1 MVLSQGVK
9 QGLALNETRKWGK
22 FMNEPGIILAVT
34 AGIIAGIVVGLLFL
48 AGKNRRLAELKE
60 KLGDCQD
67 DAASLRDKLAAESER
82 RAVAEE
88 KSSRIPP
95 LEESLSKTQQDNSA
109 LAAKISELETRL
121 EDERRNAAEKLAILE
136 EAREQ
141 LKMEFQNVANKI
153 FEDKSQKFV
162 DQNRENIEGMLKPMR
177 EQLQDFKKRVEDV
190 YDKESKDRISLL
202 NEIIHLKT
210 LNEQISEDAINLTNA
225 LKGQS
230 KTRGAWGEMILERVL
245 EESGL
250 QKGREYEVQ
259 TMYAGESGQRRHP
272 DVIVHLPEGKDI
284 VIDSKVSL
292 TAYEKYC
299 SAESEEKR
307 QKYLKDHIL
316 AVRTHVKEL
325 GLKRYEKLDGIQTL
339 DFVLMFLP
347 IEGAFW
353 TAIESEQGLFNQAFD
368 RNIMLVSPSTLLATL
383 RIINNI
389 WRYEDQNKNA
399 LIIAKKAGDLYDK
412 FVGFVE
418 ALDDVGQKIDKA
430 RESYLTARNRLIDGR
445 GNLVRRSQELR
456 QLGVKAQ
463 KELPEGLVYKG
474 LQEEQP

>member
-1 MVLSQGVK
+1 
-9 QGLALNETRKWGK
+9 
-22 FMNEPGIILAVT
+22 MNEAEMILAVMAGVLAGT
-34 AGIIAGIVVGLLFL
+34 AGALLFL
-48 AGKNRRLAELKE
+48 AGKNRQIAELKGE
-60 KLGDCQD
+60 VKGLEN
-67 DAASLRDKLAAESER
+67 DAASQREKLAAEAER

-88 KSSRIPP
+88 KSSRVPG
-95 LEESLSKTQQDNSA
+95 LEEWLERSKQENTVLQ
-109 LAAKISELETRL
+109 AKLSELETRL
-121 EDERRNAAEKLAILE
+121 EDERSNSEEKLALLQ

-153 FEDKSQKFV
+153 FEDKSQKFTE
-162 DQNRENIEGMLKPMR
+162 QNRENIEGVLKPMR
-177 EQLQDFKKRVEDV
+177 EQLLDFKKKVEDV
-190 YDKESKDRISLL
+190 YDKESKDRVSLL

-210 LNEQISEDAINLTNA
+210 LNERISEDAVNLTNA

-230 KTRGAWGEMILERVL
+230 KTRGSWGEMILERVL

-259 TMYAGESGQRRHP
+259 TMYASEEGQRRHP

-299 SAESEEKR
+299 TAGTEEIRDKR
-307 QKYLKDHIL
+307 LKEHIISI
-316 AVRTHVKEL
+316 RTHIKALSE
-325 GLKRYEKLDGIQTL
+325 KRYEELEGIRTL

-353 TAIESEQGLFNQAFD
+353 TAIESEQGLFNEAFD

-418 ALDDVGQKIDKA
+418 ALDEVGQKIDKA
-430 RESYLTARNRLIDGR
+430 RESYQTARNRLTEGR
-445 GNLVRRSQELR
+445 GNLVRRSIELR

-463 KELPEGLVYKG
+463 KELPEGLVVKA
-474 LQEEQP
+474 LEEE

>member
-1 MVLSQGVK
+1 MKEAGV
-9 QGLALNETRKWGK
+9 
-22 FMNEPGIILAVT
+22 ILA
-34 AGIIAGIVVGLLFL
+34 AIAGALIGIVGGLLL
-48 AGKNRRLAELKE
+48 LVGKNRQLAELRDSVRSYEENVVTLRE
-60 KLGDCQD
+60 KLAG
-67 DAASLRDKLAAESER
+67 EVER

-88 KSSRIPP
+88 KSSRVPE
-95 LEESLSKTQQDNSA
+95 LEENLEKAKLENSV
-109 LAAKISELETRL
+109 LQAKLSELETRL
-121 EDERRNAAEKLAILE
+121 EDERRSSEEKLTLLK

-153 FEDKSQKFV
+153 FEDKSQKFT
-162 DQNRENIEGMLKPMR
+162 DQNKENIEGVLKPMR
-177 EQLQDFKKRVEDV
+177 DQLLDFKKKVEDV
-190 YDKESKDRISLL
+190 YDKESKDRISLREEVKHLRDL
-202 NEIIHLKT
+202 NER
-210 LNEQISEDAINLTNA
+210 ISEDADNLTKA

-230 KTRGAWGEMILERVL
+230 KIRGSWGEMILERVL

-259 TMYAGESGQRRHP
+259 AMYTSEAGQRRHP

-299 SAESEEKR
+299 SADTEEKR
-307 QKYLKDHIL
+307 DKRLKEHIL
-316 AVRTHVKEL
+316 SIRTHIKDLSE
-325 GLKRYEKLDGIQTL
+325 KRYEELEGIKTL

-353 TAIESEQGLFNQAFD
+353 TAIESEQSLFNEAFD
-368 RNIMLVSPSTLLATL
+368 KNIMLVSPSTLLATL

-399 LIIAKKAGDLYDK
+399 LVIAKKAGDLYDK

-418 ALDDVGQKIDKA
+418 ALNDVGYRIGKA
-430 RESYLTARNRLIDGR
+430 QESFQIARKRLEGR
-445 GNLVRRSQELR
+445 GGLVSKTEELKK
-456 QLGVKAQ
+456 LGVKAK
-463 KELPEGLVYKG
+463 KELPMGL
-474 LQEEQP
+474 LEQATEED

>member
-1 MVLSQGVK
+1 MNDAVMILVVMAGVLVGI
-9 QGLALNETRKWGK
+9 GGAL
-22 FMNEPGIILAVT
+22 
-34 AGIIAGIVVGLLFL
+34 LLL
-48 AGKNRRLAELKE
+48 AGKNRQIAELMGEIKGREEDAAAQRERLAGE
-60 KLGDCQD
+60 
-67 DAASLRDKLAAESER
+67 AER

-88 KSSRIPP
+88 KSSRVAA
-95 LEESLSKTQQDNSA
+95 LEEGLEKAKQENGVL
-109 LAAKISELETRL
+109 LAKLSELETRL
-121 EDERRNAAEKLAILE
+121 EDERQNAAEKIVLLQ

-153 FEDKSQKFV
+153 FEDKSQKFTE
-162 DQNRENIEGMLKPMR
+162 QNRENIEGVLKPMR
-177 EQLQDFKKRVEDV
+177 EQLLDFKKKVEDV
-190 YDKESKDRISLL
+190 YDKESKDRVSLL

-210 LNEQISEDAINLTNA
+210 LNERISEDAVNLTNA

-259 TMYAGESGQRRHP
+259 TMYAGEEGQRRHP

-299 SAESEEKR
+299 TAGTDEKR
-307 QKYLKDHIL
+307 EKRLKEHIIS
-316 AVRTHVKEL
+316 VRTHIKALSE
-325 GLKRYEKLDGIQTL
+325 KRYEELEGIRTL
-339 DFVLMFLP
+339 DFVLMFMP

-353 TAIESEQGLFNQAFD
+353 TAIESEQGLFNEAFNK
-368 RNIMLVSPSTLLATL
+368 NIMLVSPSTLLATL

-399 LIIAKKAGDLYDK
+399 LIIAKKAGDLFDK

-418 ALDDVGQKIDKA
+418 VLDDVGQKIDKA
-430 RESYLTARNRLIDGR
+430 RESYQTARKRLIEGR
-445 GNLVRRSQELR
+445 GNLVRRTTELR

-463 KELPEGLVYKG
+463 KELPEGLVVQA
-474 LQEEQP
+474 LEEE

>member
-1 MVLSQGVK
+1 
-9 QGLALNETRKWGK
+9 
-22 FMNEPGIILAVT
+22 MNE
-34 AGIIAGIVVGLLFL
+34 AGIIMAVLAGVLLGIVGGLLFL
-48 AGKNRRLAELKE
+48 AGKSRQVAELQGDVKE
-60 KLGDCQD
+60 LADET
-67 DAASLRDKLAAESER
+67 AVLREKLAAEAER
-82 RAVAEE
+82 RAIAEE
-88 KSSRIPP
+88 KSSRISG
-95 LEESLSKTQQDNSA
+95 LEEGFDKAKQENSLLQ
-109 LAAKISELETRL
+109 AKLSELETRL
-121 EDERRNAAEKLAILE
+121 EDERRNAEEKLALLQ

-153 FEDKSQKFV
+153 FEDKSQKFT
-162 DQNRENIEGMLKPMR
+162 DQNRENIEGVLKPMR
-177 EQLQDFKKRVEDV
+177 EQLLEFKKKVEDV
-190 YDKESKDRISLL
+190 YDKESKDRVSLL
-202 NEIIHLKT
+202 NEIIHLKS
-210 LNEQISEDAINLTNA
+210 LNERISEDALNLTNA

-230 KTRGAWGEMILERVL
+230 KTRGSWGEMILERVL

-259 TMYAGESGQRRHP
+259 AMYASEEGQRRHP

-299 SAESEEKR
+299 SADTEEKR
-307 QKYLKDHIL
+307 DKRLKEHIISI
-316 AVRTHVKEL
+316 RTHIKMLSE
-325 GLKRYEKLDGIQTL
+325 KRYEELEGIRTL

-347 IEGAFW
+347 VEGAFW
-353 TAIESEQGLFNQAFD
+353 TAIESEQGLFNEAFD

-399 LIIAKKAGDLYDK
+399 LVIAKKAGDLYDK

-418 ALDDVGQKIDKA
+418 VLDDVGQKLDKA
-430 RESYLTARNRLIDGR
+430 RESYLTARNRLTDGR
-445 GNLVRRSQELR
+445 GNLVKRSMELR

-463 KELPEGLVYKG
+463 KELPEGLVVEA
-474 LQEEQP
+474 LEDES

>member
-1 MVLSQGVK
+1 MKLDK
-9 QGLALNETRKWGK
+9 EEKCMDEAGL
-22 FMNEPGIILAVT
+22 ILT
-34 AGIIAGIVVGLLFL
+34 LLAGLLIGIVGALFFL
-48 AGKNRRLAELKE
+48 AGKNRQMAELKQNIRGLE
-60 KLGDCQD
+60 E
-67 DAASLRDKLAAESER
+67 DAATLRERVAGESER
-82 RAVAEE
+82 RAIAEE
-88 KSSRIPP
+88 KSSRLAG
-95 LEESLSKTQQDNSA
+95 LEEGLERAKQEKASLQ
-109 LAAKISELETRL
+109 AKLSELETRL
-121 EDERRNAAEKLAILE
+121 EDERKNAEEKLVLLQ

-141 LKMEFQNVANKI
+141 LKLEFQNVANRI
-153 FEDKSQKFV
+153 FEDKSQKFTE
-162 DQNRENIEGMLKPMR
+162 QNRENIEGVLKPMR
-177 EQLQDFKKRVEDV
+177 EQLSDFKKKVEDV
-190 YDKESKDRISLL
+190 YDKESKDRVSLL

-210 LNEQISEDAINLTNA
+210 LNERISEDAVNLTNA

-259 TMYAGESGQRRHP
+259 SMYASEEGQRRHP

-292 TAYEKYC
+292 AAYEKFC
-299 SAESEEKR
+299 SADTEDKR
-307 QKYLKDHIL
+307 DKRLKEHIISI
-316 AVRTHVKEL
+316 RTHIKTL
-325 GLKRYEKLDGIQTL
+325 GEKRYEELEGIRTL

-353 TAIESEQGLFNQAFD
+353 TAIESEQGLFNEAFSK
-368 RNIMLVSPSTLLATL
+368 NIMLVSPSTLLATL

-389 WRYEDQNKNA
+389 WRYEDQNRNA

-418 ALDDVGQKIDKA
+418 ALDDVGQKIGKA
-430 RESYLTARNRLIDGR
+430 QESYHTARNRLAEGR
-445 GNLVRRSQELR
+445 GNLVRRSEELR

-463 KELPEGLVYKG
+463 KDLPEGLLVQA
-474 LQEEQP
+474 LEE

>member
-1 MVLSQGVK
+1 
-9 QGLALNETRKWGK
+9 
-22 FMNEPGIILAVT
+22 MNDAGMILVV
-34 AGIIAGIVVGLLFL
+34 IAGVLVGIGGALLLL
-48 AGKNRRLAELKE
+48 AGKNRQIAELMGEIKGRE
-60 KLGDCQD
+60 E
-67 DAASLRDKLAAESER
+67 DAAAQRERFAGEAER

-88 KSSRIPP
+88 KSSRVPG
-95 LEESLSKTQQDNSA
+95 LEEGLEKAKQENTVL
-109 LAAKISELETRL
+109 LAKLSELETRL
-121 EDERRNAAEKLAILE
+121 EDERRNAAEKIVLLQ

-153 FEDKSQKFV
+153 FEDKSQKFTE
-162 DQNRENIEGMLKPMR
+162 QNRENIEGVLKPMR
-177 EQLQDFKKRVEDV
+177 EQLLDFKKKVEDV
-190 YDKESKDRISLL
+190 YDKESKDRVSLL

-210 LNEQISEDAINLTNA
+210 LNERISEDAVNLTNA

-259 TMYAGESGQRRHP
+259 TMYAGEEGQRRHP

-299 SAESEEKR
+299 TAGTDEKR
-307 QKYLKDHIL
+307 EKRLKEHIIS
-316 AVRTHVKEL
+316 VRTHIKALSE
-325 GLKRYEKLDGIQTL
+325 KRYEELEGIRTL
-339 DFVLMFLP
+339 DFVLMFMP

-353 TAIESEQGLFNQAFD
+353 TAIESEQGLFNEAFNK
-368 RNIMLVSPSTLLATL
+368 NIMLVSPSTLLATL

-399 LIIAKKAGDLYDK
+399 LIIAKKAGDLFDK

-418 ALDDVGQKIDKA
+418 VLDDVGQKIDKA
-430 RESYLTARNRLIDGR
+430 RESYQTARKRLIDGR
-445 GNLVRRSQELR
+445 GNLVRRTTELR

-463 KELPEGLVYKG
+463 KELPEGLVVQA
-474 LQEEQP
+474 LEEE

>member
-1 MVLSQGVK
+1 MRSCEETVENLRK
-9 QGLALNETRKWGK
+9 TLATE
-22 FMNEPGIILAVT
+22 V
-34 AGIIAGIVVGLLFL
+34 
-48 AGKNRRLAELKE
+48 
-60 KLGDCQD
+60 
-67 DAASLRDKLAAESER
+67 ER

-88 KSSRIPP
+88 KSSRVPE
-95 LEESLSKTQQDNSA
+95 LSESLEKTNLEKSA
-109 LAAKISELETRL
+109 LQAKLSESETRR
-121 EDERRNAAEKLAILE
+121 EDERKSSEEKLTLLQ
-136 EAREQ
+136 EARDQ
-141 LKMEFQNVANKI
+141 LKMEFQNLANKI
-153 FEDKSQKFV
+153 FEDKSQKFT
-162 DQNRENIEGMLKPMR
+162 DQNRENLEGVLKPMR
-177 EQLQDFKKRVEDV
+177 EQLLDFKKKVEDV

-210 LNEQISEDAINLTNA
+210 LNERISEDAVNLTNA

-230 KTRGAWGEMILERVL
+230 KTRGSWGEMILERVL

-259 TMYAGESGQRRHP
+259 AKYASEEGQRRHP

-299 SAESEEKR
+299 TADTEEKR
-307 QKYLKDHIL
+307 DKRLKEHI
-316 AVRTHVKEL
+316 VSIRTHIK
-325 GLKRYEKLDGIQTL
+325 GLSEKRYEELEGIKTL

-353 TAIESEQGLFNQAFD
+353 TAIESEQSLFNEAFD
-368 RNIMLVSPSTLLATL
+368 KNIMLVSPSTLLATL

-430 RESYLTARNRLIDGR
+430 RESYQTARNRLTDGR
-445 GNLVRRSQELR
+445 GNLVRRSLELR

-463 KELPEGLVYKG
+463 KELPESL
-474 LQEEQP
+474 LAQTLEED

>member
-1 MVLSQGVK
+1 
-9 QGLALNETRKWGK
+9 
-22 FMNEPGIILAVT
+22 MNEAGIILSVM
-34 AGIIAGIVVGLLFL
+34 AGVLIGIGGGLLFL
-48 AGKNRRLAELKE
+48 AGKNKLLAEL
-60 KLGDCQD
+60 QD
-67 DAASLRDKLAAESER
+67 ETRELENTADELRDKLATEVER
-82 RAVAEE
+82 RAIAEE
-88 KSSRIPP
+88 KSSRVPG
-95 LEESLSKTQQDNSA
+95 LEGGIEKTKQENSILQA
-109 LAAKISELETRL
+109 KLAELETRL
-121 EDERRNAAEKLAILE
+121 EDERQSTAEKLALLQ

-153 FEDKSQKFV
+153 FEDKSQKFTE
-162 DQNRENIEGMLKPMR
+162 QNRENIEGVLKPMR
-177 EQLQDFKKRVEDV
+177 EQLLEFKKKVEDV
-190 YDKESKDRISLL
+190 YDKESKDRVSLL
-202 NEIIHLKT
+202 NEIMHLKS
-210 LNEQISEDAINLTNA
+210 LNERISEDALNLTNA

-230 KTRGAWGEMILERVL
+230 KTRGSWGEMILERVL

-259 TMYAGESGQRRHP
+259 AMYASEEGQRRHP

-299 SAESEEKR
+299 SADTEEKR
-307 QKYLKDHIL
+307 EKRLKEHIL
-316 AVRTHVKEL
+316 SIRTHIKAL
-325 GLKRYEKLDGIQTL
+325 GEKRYEELEGIRTL

-347 IEGAFW
+347 VEGAFW
-353 TAIESEQGLFNQAFD
+353 TAIESEQGLFNEAFD

-399 LIIAKKAGDLYDK
+399 LLIAKKAGDLYDK

-430 RESYLTARNRLIDGR
+430 RESCQTARNRLTEGR
-445 GNLVRRSQELR
+445 GNLVRRSIELR

-463 KELPEGLVYKG
+463 KELPEGLIVQA
-474 LQEEQP
+474 LEDET

>member
-1 MVLSQGVK
+1 MNDAGMILVVMAGVLVGI
-9 QGLALNETRKWGK
+9 GGAL
-22 FMNEPGIILAVT
+22 
-34 AGIIAGIVVGLLFL
+34 LLL
-48 AGKNRRLAELKE
+48 AGKNRQIAELMGEIKGREEDAAAQRERLAGE
-60 KLGDCQD
+60 
-67 DAASLRDKLAAESER
+67 AER

-88 KSSRIPP
+88 KSSRVPG
-95 LEESLSKTQQDNSA
+95 LEEGLEKAKQENRVL
-109 LAAKISELETRL
+109 LAKLSELETRL
-121 EDERRNAAEKLAILE
+121 EDERRNAAEKLVLLQ

-153 FEDKSQKFV
+153 FEDKSQKFTE
-162 DQNRENIEGMLKPMR
+162 QNRENIEGVLKPMR
-177 EQLQDFKKRVEDV
+177 EQLLDFKKKVEDV
-190 YDKESKDRISLL
+190 YDKESKDRVSLL

-210 LNEQISEDAINLTNA
+210 LNERISEDAVNLTNA

-259 TMYAGESGQRRHP
+259 TMYAGEEGQRRHP

-299 SAESEEKR
+299 TAGTDEKR
-307 QKYLKDHIL
+307 EKRLKEHIIS
-316 AVRTHVKEL
+316 VRTHIKALSE
-325 GLKRYEKLDGIQTL
+325 KRYEELEGIRTL
-339 DFVLMFLP
+339 DFVLMFMP

-353 TAIESEQGLFNQAFD
+353 TAIESEQGLFNEAFNK
-368 RNIMLVSPSTLLATL
+368 NIMLVSPSTLLATL

-399 LIIAKKAGDLYDK
+399 LIIAKKAGDLFDK

-418 ALDDVGQKIDKA
+418 VLDDVGQKIDKA
-430 RESYLTARNRLIDGR
+430 RESYQTARKRLIEGR
-445 GNLVRRSQELR
+445 GNLVRRTTELR

-463 KELPEGLVYKG
+463 KELPEGLVVQA
-474 LQEEQP
+474 LEEE

>member
-1 MVLSQGVK
+1 MKLDKEEKCMDEAGLI
-9 QGLALNETRKWGK
+9 LAL
-22 FMNEPGIILAVT
+22 LA
-34 AGIIAGIVVGLLFL
+34 GLLIGIVGALFFL
-48 AGKNRRLAELKE
+48 AGKNRQMAELKQNIRGLE
-60 KLGDCQD
+60 E
-67 DAASLRDKLAAESER
+67 DAATLRERVAGESER
-82 RAVAEE
+82 RAIAEE
-88 KSSRIPP
+88 KSSRLAG
-95 LEESLSKTQQDNSA
+95 LEEGLERANQEKASLQ
-109 LAAKISELETRL
+109 AKLSELETRL
-121 EDERRNAAEKLAILE
+121 EDERKNAEEKLVLLQ

-141 LKMEFQNVANKI
+141 LKLEFQNVANRI
-153 FEDKSQKFV
+153 FEDKSQKFTE
-162 DQNRENIEGMLKPMR
+162 QNRENIEGVLKPMR
-177 EQLQDFKKRVEDV
+177 EQLSDFKKKVEDV
-190 YDKESKDRISLL
+190 YDKESKDRVSLL

-210 LNEQISEDAINLTNA
+210 LNERISEDAVNLTNA

-259 TMYAGESGQRRHP
+259 SMYASEEGQRRHP

-292 TAYEKYC
+292 AAYEKFC
-299 SAESEEKR
+299 SADTEDKR
-307 QKYLKDHIL
+307 DKRLKEHIISI
-316 AVRTHVKEL
+316 RTHIKTLSE
-325 GLKRYEKLDGIQTL
+325 KRYEELEGIRTL

-353 TAIESEQGLFNQAFD
+353 TAIESEQGLFNEAFSK
-368 RNIMLVSPSTLLATL
+368 NIMLVSPSTLLATL

-389 WRYEDQNKNA
+389 WRYEDQNRNA

-418 ALDDVGQKIDKA
+418 ALDDVGQKIGKA
-430 RESYLTARNRLIDGR
+430 QESYHTARNRLAEGR
-445 GNLVRRSQELR
+445 GNLVRRSEELR

-463 KELPEGLVYKG
+463 KNLPEGLLVQA
-474 LQEEQP
+474 LEE

>member
-1 MVLSQGVK
+1 MSDAGV
-9 QGLALNETRKWGK
+9 
-22 FMNEPGIILAVT
+22 ILAVM
-34 AGIIAGIVVGLLFL
+34 AGVLVGIVGGLLLL
-48 AGKNRRLAELKE
+48 AGKNRQVAELKDSIRGAEKDTAALRE
-60 KLGDCQD
+60 KLDT
-67 DAASLRDKLAAESER
+67 EVER
-82 RAVAEE
+82 RAAAEE
-88 KSSRIPP
+88 KSSRVPE
-95 LEESLSKTQQDNSA
+95 LEESLAAVMLEKSA
-109 LAAKISELETRL
+109 LQTKLSELETRL
-121 EDERRNAAEKLAILE
+121 EDERKNAAEKLTLLQ

-153 FEDKSQKFV
+153 FEDKSQKFT
-162 DQNRENIEGMLKPMR
+162 DQNRENIEGVLKPMR
-177 EQLQDFKKRVEDV
+177 EQLLEFKKKVEDV

-202 NEIIHLKT
+202 SEIIHLKK
-210 LNEQISEDAINLTNA
+210 LNERISEDAINLTSA

-259 TMYAGESGQRRHP
+259 VMYASEEGQRRHP
-272 DVIVHLPEGKDI
+272 DVIVHLPEDKDI

-299 SAESEEKR
+299 SAETEEKKEKR
-307 QKYLKDHIL
+307 LKEHIL
-316 AVRTHVKEL
+316 SVRTHIKALSE
-325 GLKRYEKLDGIQTL
+325 KRYEELEGIRTL

-347 IEGAFW
+347 VEGAFW
-353 TAIESEQGLFNQAFD
+353 TAIESEQGLFNEAFG

-418 ALDDVGQKIDKA
+418 ALDDVGQKIGKA
-430 RESYLTARNRLIDGR
+430 QESFQTARKRLEGR
-445 GNLVRRSQELR
+445 GGLVSKTEELKK
-456 QLGVKAQ
+456 LGVKAK
-463 KELPEGLVYKG
+463 KELPEGLVVQA
-474 LQEEQP
+474 LEEE

>member
-1 MVLSQGVK
+1 
-9 QGLALNETRKWGK
+9 
-22 FMNEPGIILAVT
+22 MNEAGTILAIMAGLL
-34 AGIIAGIVVGLLFL
+34 AGIAGGLLLL
-48 AGKNRRLAELKE
+48 AGKNRQMSELQGKIRTQE
-60 KLGDCQD
+60 EE
-67 DAASLRDKLAAESER
+67 ASAQREKLAAEAER
-82 RAVAEE
+82 RAIAEE
-88 KSSRIPP
+88 KSSRVPG
-95 LEESLSKTQQDNSA
+95 LEATLEK
-109 LAAKISELETRL
+109 AKQENTVLQAKLSELETRL
-121 EDERRNAAEKLAILE
+121 EDERRNAEEKLALLQ

-141 LKMEFQNVANKI
+141 LKIEFQNVANKI
-153 FEDKSQKFV
+153 FEDKSQKFTE
-162 DQNRENIEGMLKPMR
+162 QNRENMEGVLKPMR
-177 EQLQDFKKRVEDV
+177 EQLLDFKKKVEDV

-202 NEIIHLKT
+202 TEIIHLKT
-210 LNEQISEDAINLTNA
+210 LNERISEDAVNLTNA

-230 KTRGAWGEMILERVL
+230 KTRGSWGEMILERVL

-259 TMYAGESGQRRHP
+259 TMYASEEGQRRHP

-299 SAESEEKR
+299 TAETEETRDKR
-307 QKYLKDHIL
+307 LKEHIL
-316 AVRTHVKEL
+316 SIRTHIKTLSE
-325 GLKRYEKLDGIQTL
+325 KRYEELEGIRTL

-353 TAIESEQGLFNQAFD
+353 TAIESEQGLFNEAFD

-399 LIIAKKAGDLYDK
+399 VIIAKKAGDLYDK

-418 ALDDVGQKIDKA
+418 SLEDIGQKIDKT
-430 RESYLTARNRLIDGR
+430 RESYLTARNRLAEGR
-445 GNLVRRSQELR
+445 GNLIRRSMELR

-463 KELPEGLVYKG
+463 KELPPGLVQV
-474 LQEEQP
+474 LEEETSE

>member
-1 MVLSQGVK
+1 
-9 QGLALNETRKWGK
+9 
-22 FMNEPGIILAVT
+22 MNDAGMILVV
-34 AGIIAGIVVGLLFL
+34 IAGVLVGIGGALLLL
-48 AGKNRRLAELKE
+48 AGKNRQIAELMGEIKGREEDAAAQRERLAGE
-60 KLGDCQD
+60 
-67 DAASLRDKLAAESER
+67 AER

-88 KSSRIPP
+88 KSSRVPG
-95 LEESLSKTQQDNSA
+95 LEEGLEKAKQENGVL
-109 LAAKISELETRL
+109 LAKLSELETRL
-121 EDERRNAAEKLAILE
+121 EDERRNAAEKLVLLQ

-153 FEDKSQKFV
+153 FEDKSQKFTE
-162 DQNRENIEGMLKPMR
+162 QNRENIEGVLKPMR
-177 EQLQDFKKRVEDV
+177 EQLLDFKKKVEDV
-190 YDKESKDRISLL
+190 YDKESKDRVSLL

-210 LNEQISEDAINLTNA
+210 LNERISEDAVNLTNA

-259 TMYAGESGQRRHP
+259 TMYAGEEGQRRHP

-299 SAESEEKR
+299 TAGTDEKR
-307 QKYLKDHIL
+307 EKRLKEHIIS
-316 AVRTHVKEL
+316 VRTHIKALSE
-325 GLKRYEKLDGIQTL
+325 KRYEELEGIRTL
-339 DFVLMFLP
+339 DFVLMFMP

-353 TAIESEQGLFNQAFD
+353 TAIESEQGLFNEAFNK
-368 RNIMLVSPSTLLATL
+368 NIMLVSPSTLLATL

-399 LIIAKKAGDLYDK
+399 LIIAKKAGDLFDK

-418 ALDDVGQKIDKA
+418 VLDDVGQKIEKA
-430 RESYLTARNRLIDGR
+430 RESYQTARKRLIEGR
-445 GNLVRRSQELR
+445 GNLVRRTTELR

-463 KELPEGLVYKG
+463 KELPEGLVVQA
-474 LQEEQP
+474 LEEE

>member
-1 MVLSQGVK
+1 
-9 QGLALNETRKWGK
+9 
-22 FMNEPGIILAVT
+22 MNDAGMILVV
-34 AGIIAGIVVGLLFL
+34 IAGVLVGIGGALLLL
-48 AGKNRRLAELKE
+48 AGKNRQIAELMGEIKGREEDAAAQRERLAGE
-60 KLGDCQD
+60 
-67 DAASLRDKLAAESER
+67 AER

-88 KSSRIPP
+88 KSSRVPG
-95 LEESLSKTQQDNSA
+95 LEEGLEKAKQENGVL
-109 LAAKISELETRL
+109 LAKLSELETRL
-121 EDERRNAAEKLAILE
+121 EDERRNAAEKLVLLQ

-153 FEDKSQKFV
+153 FEDKSQKFTE
-162 DQNRENIEGMLKPMR
+162 QNRENIEGVLKPMR
-177 EQLQDFKKRVEDV
+177 EQLLDFKKKVEDV
-190 YDKESKDRISLL
+190 YDKESKDRVSLL

-210 LNEQISEDAINLTNA
+210 LNERISEDAVNLTNA

-259 TMYAGESGQRRHP
+259 TMYAGEEGQRRHP

-299 SAESEEKR
+299 TAGTDEKR
-307 QKYLKDHIL
+307 EKRLKEHIIS
-316 AVRTHVKEL
+316 VRTHIKALSE
-325 GLKRYEKLDGIQTL
+325 KRYEELEGIRTL
-339 DFVLMFLP
+339 DFVLMFMP

-353 TAIESEQGLFNQAFD
+353 TAIESEQGLFNEAFNK
-368 RNIMLVSPSTLLATL
+368 NIMLVSPSTLLATL

-399 LIIAKKAGDLYDK
+399 LIIAKKAGDLFDK

-418 ALDDVGQKIDKA
+418 VLDDVGQKIDKA
-430 RESYLTARNRLIDGR
+430 RESYQTARKRLIDGR
-445 GNLVRRSQELR
+445 GNLVRRTTELR

-463 KELPEGLVYKG
+463 KELPEGLVVQA
-474 LQEEQP
+474 LEEE

>member
-1 MVLSQGVK
+1 
-9 QGLALNETRKWGK
+9 
-22 FMNEPGIILAVT
+22 MNEAGIILAVM
-34 AGIIAGIVVGLLFL
+34 AGVLVGIAGGLLFL
-48 AGKNRRLAELKE
+48 AGKNRQMVELKE
-60 KLGDCQD
+60 SIRNFEEDTNV
-67 DAASLRDKLAAESER
+67 LREKLAAEGER
-82 RAVAEE
+82 RAAAEE
-88 KSSRIPP
+88 KSSRI
-95 LEESLSKTQQDNSA
+95 
-109 LAAKISELETRL
+109 SELEENLEKAKLENSGLLTKLSELRTRL
-121 EDERRNAAEKLAILE
+121 EDERKNAEEKLTLLQ

-153 FEDKSQKFV
+153 FEDKSRKFT
-162 DQNRENIEGMLKPMR
+162 DQNRENIEGVLKPMR
-177 EQLQDFKKRVEDV
+177 EQLLDFKKKVEDV

-210 LNEQISEDAINLTNA
+210 LNERISEDALNLTNA

-230 KTRGAWGEMILERVL
+230 KTRGSWGEMILERVL

-259 TMYAGESGQRRHP
+259 TMYASEAGQRRHP

-299 SAESEEKR
+299 SSETEEKR
-307 QKYLKDHIL
+307 DKRLKEHIL
-316 AVRTHVKEL
+316 SIRTHIKTL
-325 GLKRYEKLDGIQTL
+325 GEKRYEELEGIKTL

-347 IEGAFW
+347 VEGAFW
-353 TAIESEQGLFNQAFD
+353 TAIESEQGLFNEAFD
-368 RNIMLVSPSTLLATL
+368 KNIMLVSPSTLLATL

-418 ALDDVGQKIDKA
+418 VLDDVGQKIDKA
-430 RESYLTARNRLIDGR
+430 RESYQTARNRLTDGR
-445 GNLVRRSQELR
+445 GNLVRRTVELR

-463 KELPEGLVYKG
+463 KELPEGLVVQA
-474 LQEEQP
+474 LEEK

>member
-1 MVLSQGVK
+1 
-9 QGLALNETRKWGK
+9 
-22 FMNEPGIILAVT
+22 MNDAGMILVV
-34 AGIIAGIVVGLLFL
+34 IAGVLVGIGGALLLL
-48 AGKNRRLAELKE
+48 AGKNRQIAELMGEIKGREEDVAAQRERLAGE
-60 KLGDCQD
+60 
-67 DAASLRDKLAAESER
+67 AER

-88 KSSRIPP
+88 KSSRVPG
-95 LEESLSKTQQDNSA
+95 LEEGLEKAKQENGVL
-109 LAAKISELETRL
+109 LAKLSELETRL
-121 EDERRNAAEKLAILE
+121 EDERRNAAEKIVLLQ

-153 FEDKSQKFV
+153 FEDKSQKFTE
-162 DQNRENIEGMLKPMR
+162 QNRENIEGVLKPMR
-177 EQLQDFKKRVEDV
+177 EQLLDFKKKVEDV
-190 YDKESKDRISLL
+190 YDKESKDRVSLL

-210 LNEQISEDAINLTNA
+210 LNERISEDAVNLTNA

-259 TMYAGESGQRRHP
+259 TMYAGEEGQRRHP

-299 SAESEEKR
+299 TAGTDEKR
-307 QKYLKDHIL
+307 EKRLKEHIIS
-316 AVRTHVKEL
+316 VRTHIKALSE
-325 GLKRYEKLDGIQTL
+325 KRYEELEGIRTL
-339 DFVLMFLP
+339 DFVLMFMP

-353 TAIESEQGLFNQAFD
+353 TAIESEQGLFNEAFNK
-368 RNIMLVSPSTLLATL
+368 NIMLVSPSTLLATL

-399 LIIAKKAGDLYDK
+399 LIIAKKAGDLFDK

-418 ALDDVGQKIDKA
+418 VLDDVGQKIDKA
-430 RESYLTARNRLIDGR
+430 RESYQTARKRLIDGR
-445 GNLVRRSQELR
+445 GNLVRRTTELR

-463 KELPEGLVYKG
+463 KELPEGLVVQA
-474 LQEEQP
+474 LEEE

>member
-1 MVLSQGVK
+1 
-9 QGLALNETRKWGK
+9 
-22 FMNEPGIILAVT
+22 MNEAGMILAVM
-34 AGIIAGIVVGLLFL
+34 AGVLVGIGGALLFL
-48 AGKNRRLAELKE
+48 IGKNRQIAELKAE
-60 KLGDCQD
+60 IKGREEDVAIQ
-67 DAASLRDKLAAESER
+67 RERLAAEAER

-88 KSSRIPP
+88 KSSRVPG
-95 LEESLSKTQQDNSA
+95 LEEGLENTQQENTA
-109 LAAKISELETRL
+109 LQKKVSELETRL
-121 EDERRNAAEKLAILE
+121 EDEHMNAEE
-136 EAREQ
+136 MQEAREQ

-153 FEDKSQKFV
+153 FEDKSQKFTE
-162 DQNRENIEGMLKPMR
+162 QNRENIEGVLKPMR
-177 EQLQDFKKRVEDV
+177 EQLIDFKKKVEDV
-190 YDKESKDRISLL
+190 YDKESKDRVSLL

-210 LNEQISEDAINLTNA
+210 LNERISEDALNLTNA

-259 TMYAGESGQRRHP
+259 AMYAGEEGKRRHP

-299 SAESEEKR
+299 TAGTEEKKEKR
-307 QKYLKDHIL
+307 LKEHIISI
-316 AVRTHVKEL
+316 RTHIKSL
-325 GLKRYEKLDGIQTL
+325 SGKRYEELEGLRTL

-353 TAIESEQGLFNQAFD
+353 TAIESEQGLFNEAFNK
-368 RNIMLVSPSTLLATL
+368 NIMLVSPSTLLATL

-418 ALDDVGQKIDKA
+418 ALEDVGHKIGKA
-430 RESYLTARNRLIDGR
+430 QESYKTARDRLVKGR
-445 GNLVRRSQELR
+445 GNLVRKTEELK
-456 QLGVKAQ
+456 QLGAKAQ
-463 KELPEGLVYKG
+463 KELPEGLVVQA
-474 LQEEQP
+474 LEEE

>member
-1 MVLSQGVK
+1 MSD
-9 QGLALNETRKWGK
+9 A
-22 FMNEPGIILAVT
+22 GIILAVI
-34 AGIIAGIVVGLLFL
+34 AGVLAGIVVVLLFG
-48 AGKNRRLAELKE
+48 AGKTRK
-60 KLGDCQD
+60 
-67 DAASLRDKLAAESER
+67 KLAAEAER

-88 KSSRIPP
+88 KSSRVP
-95 LEESLSKTQQDNSA
+95 LLEANLDKARQENILLQTRM
-109 LAAKISELETRL
+109 SELDTRL
-121 EDERRNAAEKLAILE
+121 EDERKNAGEKLVLLQ

-141 LKMEFQNVANKI
+141 LKLEFQNVANKI
-153 FEDKSQKFV
+153 FEDKSQKFTE
-162 DQNRENIEGMLKPMR
+162 QNKENIEGVLKPMR
-177 EQLQDFKKRVEDV
+177 EQLVDFKKKVEDV

-202 NEIIHLKT
+202 TEIIHLKS
-210 LNEQISEDAINLTNA
+210 LNERISEDAINLTNA

-230 KTRGAWGEMILERVL
+230 KTRGSWGEMILERVL

-250 QKGREYEVQ
+250 HKGREYEVQ
-259 TMYAGESGQRRHP
+259 AMYASEEGQRRHP

-299 SAESEEKR
+299 SADTDEKR
-307 QKYLKDHIL
+307 EKRLKEHLISI
-316 AVRTHVKEL
+316 RTHIKDLSE
-325 GLKRYEKLDGIQTL
+325 KRYEELEGITTL

-353 TAIESEQGLFNQAFD
+353 TAIESEQGLFNEAFNK
-368 RNIMLVSPSTLLATL
+368 NIMLVSPSTLLATL

-399 LIIAKKAGDLYDK
+399 MIIAKKAGDLYGK

-418 ALDDVGQKIDKA
+418 ALDDVGQKIGKA
-430 RESYLTARNRLIDGR
+430 QESYLTAHKRLAEGK
-445 GNLVRRSQELR
+445 GNLVRRTEELR

-463 KELPEGLVYKG
+463 KELPAELIAQALEDGS
-474 LQEEQP
+474 

>member
-1 MVLSQGVK
+1 MSD
-9 QGLALNETRKWGK
+9 A
-22 FMNEPGIILAVT
+22 GIILAVI
-34 AGIIAGIVVGLLFL
+34 AGVLAGIVVVLLFG
-48 AGKNRRLAELKE
+48 AGKTRK
-60 KLGDCQD
+60 
-67 DAASLRDKLAAESER
+67 KLAAEAER

-88 KSSRIPP
+88 KSSRVPV
-95 LEESLSKTQQDNSA
+95 LEENLDKARQENILLQTRM
-109 LAAKISELETRL
+109 SELDTRL
-121 EDERRNAAEKLAILE
+121 EDERKNAGEKLVLLQ

-141 LKMEFQNVANKI
+141 LKLEFQNVANKI
-153 FEDKSQKFV
+153 FEDKSQKFTE
-162 DQNRENIEGMLKPMR
+162 QNKENIEGVLKPMR
-177 EQLQDFKKRVEDV
+177 EQLVDFKKKVEDV

-202 NEIIHLKT
+202 TEIIHLKS
-210 LNEQISEDAINLTNA
+210 LNERISEDAINLTNA

-230 KTRGAWGEMILERVL
+230 KTRGSWGEMILERVL

-250 QKGREYEVQ
+250 HKGREYEVQ
-259 TMYAGESGQRRHP
+259 AMYASEEGQRRHP

-299 SAESEEKR
+299 SADTDEKR
-307 QKYLKDHIL
+307 EKRLKEHLISI
-316 AVRTHVKEL
+316 RTHIKDLSE
-325 GLKRYEKLDGIQTL
+325 KRYEELEGITTL

-353 TAIESEQGLFNQAFD
+353 TAIESEQGLFNEAFNK
-368 RNIMLVSPSTLLATL
+368 NIMLVSPSTLLATL

-399 LIIAKKAGDLYDK
+399 MIIAKKAGDLYGK

-418 ALDDVGQKIDKA
+418 ALDDVGQKIGKA
-430 RESYLTARNRLIDGR
+430 QESYLTAHKRLAEGK
-445 GNLVRRSQELR
+445 GNLVRRTEELR

-463 KELPEGLVYKG
+463 KELPAELIAQALEDGS
-474 LQEEQP
+474 